1 MRILITGATGFIG
14 TALVPQL
21 LARNHH
27 LTAFVRDISAAQA
40 KLPASPNIEYI
51 NTLDYF
57 QHLDQFDAVINLAGE
72 PIFHRR
78 WTDEQ
83 KRRLKDSR
91 VALTQQLADL
101 INRSTTPPC
110 FISGSA
116 TGYYGDGQEQ
126 VLHEGSAQATNFI
139 GELCQAWEA
148 AALQART
155 RVCIMR
161 TGMVLGKQGGAL
173 AKMLPLYSCCLGAK
187 LGSGQQY
194 WAWIALEDMVN
205 AMLFL
210 LEQDACQGVFNLV
223 APHAIRQKDFHTM
236 LGRAIKR
243 PQQPFAAP
251 ALMLKCLLG
260 ERASLLLDSQHIQ
273 PQHLLAQGFQF
284 RYPTLSSYLP
294 DLI

>member
-57 QHLDQFDAVINLAGE
+57 QHLNQFDAVINLAGE

-126 VLHEGSAQATNFI
+126 VLHEGSAPATNFI
-139 GELCQAWEA
+139 GELCQAWEG
-148 AALQART
+148 AALQAHT
-155 RVCIMR
+155 RVCIM
-161 TGMVLGKQGGAL
+161 
-173 AKMLPLYSCCLGAK
+173 
-187 LGSGQQY
+187 
-194 WAWIALEDMVN
+194 
-205 AMLFL
+205 
-210 LEQDACQGVFNLV
+210 
-223 APHAIRQKDFHTM
+223 
-236 LGRAIKR
+236 
-243 PQQPFAAP
+243 
-251 ALMLKCLLG
+251 
-260 ERASLLLDSQHIQ
+260 
-273 PQHLLAQGFQF
+273 
-284 RYPTLSSYLP
+284 
-294 DLI
+294 